1 MHTDDIRDIYYIKFL
16 TINLSTNINIL
27 KMESLNQDKLE
38 ELISSLQMHVIGLAS
53 DEKEKEKE
61 KEHKEQLSYLFKI
74 KEKDKLLW
82 AFYIMLHGEDAYK
95 YLKTKFVAD
104 KEVRIKSVEKLQKM
118 SNVFKQHKLNRGRIE
133 AELSSDALLT
143 LEGFFGLCIIHNL
156 SAIFIKKNCYCEL
169 YGVGDSDVPYLIEEG
184 ENGIGIHVFKR
195 KELSGEMARDVRKTK
210 WKMENVLVPIKSISS
225 YTLSELLEIYNKVML
240 ISMATTTPITKDIKE
255 SACHVKEKKT
265 KQYLYDYICK
275 QFN

>member
-1 MHTDDIRDIYYIKFL
+1 VYTDDNYQHQHIE
-16 TINLSTNINIL
+16 
-27 KMESLNQDKLE
+27 KMESLNQDKFE
-38 ELISSLQMHVIGLAS
+38 ELISSLQMHVIGVS
-53 DEKEKEKE
+53 SEVKE
-61 KEHKEQLSYLFKI
+61 KEHKEQVSYLFKI
-74 KEKDKLLW
+74 KEKDKMLW

-169 YGVGDSDVPYLIEEG
+169 YGVGDSDNPYLIEEG

-225 YTLSELLEIYNKVML
+225 YTLSELLEIYNKVIL
-240 ISMATTTPITKDIKE
+240 ISMATTTPITKDTKE

>member
-1 MHTDDIRDIYYIKFL
+1 MYTDDNYQHQHIE
-16 TINLSTNINIL
+16 
-27 KMESLNQDKLE
+27 KMESLNQDKFE
-38 ELISSLQMHVIGLAS
+38 ELISSLQMHVIGVS
-53 DEKEKEKE
+53 SEVKE
-61 KEHKEQLSYLFKI
+61 KEHKEQVSYLFKI
-74 KEKDKLLW
+74 KEKDKMLW

-169 YGVGDSDVPYLIEEG
+169 YGVGDSDNPYLIEEC

-240 ISMATTTPITKDIKE
+240 ISSMSTTTLITKDTKDTKE

>member
-1 MHTDDIRDIYYIKFL
+1 MHTDDIYYIKFL
-16 TINLSTNINIL
+16 TYQPININTL

-38 ELISSLQMHVIGLAS
+38 ELISSLQMHVIGVS
-53 DEKEKEKE
+53 SEVKE
-61 KEHKEQLSYLFKI
+61 KEHKEQVSYLFKI
-74 KEKDKLLW
+74 KEKDKMLW

-169 YGVGDSDVPYLIEEG
+169 YGVGDSDNPYLIEEG

-240 ISMATTTPITKDIKE
+240 ISMATTTPITKDTKE

>member
-1 MHTDDIRDIYYIKFL
+1 
-16 TINLSTNINIL
+16 
-27 KMESLNQDKLE
+27 MESLSQDQLE
-38 ELISSLQMHVIGLAS
+38 ELISSLQMHVIGVS
-53 DEKEKEKE
+53 SEVKEKEKE
-61 KEHKEQLSYLFKI
+61 KEQKKEVSYLFKI
-74 KEKDKLLW
+74 KEKDRMLW

-169 YGVGDSDVPYLIEEG
+169 YGIGYSDNPHLIEEG

-195 KELSGEMARDVRKTK
+195 KEMSGEMARDIRKTK
-210 WKMENVLVPIKSISS
+210 WKMENVLAPIKSISS
-225 YTLSELLEIYNKVML
+225 YTHSELLDIYNKVVL
-240 ISMATTTPITKDIKE
+240 ISSTSTKPTTKDTKE
-255 SACHVKEKKT
+255 LCHLKEKKT

-275 QFN
+275 QFE

>member
-1 MHTDDIRDIYYIKFL
+1 
-16 TINLSTNINIL
+16 
-27 KMESLNQDKLE
+27 MESLSQDQLE
-38 ELISSLQMHVIGLAS
+38 ELISSLQMHVIGVS
-53 DEKEKEKE
+53 SEVKEKEKE
-61 KEHKEQLSYLFKI
+61 EEQKKEVSYLFKI

-82 AFYIMLHGEDAYK
+82 AFYIMLHGEDSYK

-169 YGVGDSDVPYLIEEG
+169 YGIGDSDNPHLIEEG

-195 KELSGEMARDVRKTK
+195 KELSGEMARDIRKTK
-210 WKMENVLVPIKSISS
+210 WKMENVLAPIKSISS
-225 YTLSELLEIYNKVML
+225 YTHSELLDIYNKVVL
-240 ISMATTTPITKDIKE
+240 ISSISTKPTIKDT
-255 SACHVKEKKT
+255 KEKKT

-275 QFN
+275 QFE